1 MKLAQLMAI
10 GLTVGTIG
18 VSVATVSAD
27 EVRDGSTAASVTLKG
42 GELTFSEIAPTIAF
56 EDITLTGEAQTVG
69 AKAEAIIGINDYR
82 GIDGNWDLT
91 VKETAPVDAKS
102 FTEQGLQ
109 INLAAT
115 ANAGVTAETVAVSE
129 ENQLVANGSRFEHT
143 IDLNPTLAAPKATAA
158 GTYATTLDWT
168 LKPAE

>member
-1 MKLAQLMAI
+1 AI

-56 EDITLTGEAQTVG
+56 EDITLTGEAKTVG
-69 AKAEAIIGINDYR
+69 TKAIAELGINDYR
-82 GIDGNWDLT
+82 GVDTFWDLL
-91 VKETAPVDAKS
+91 VKETPTDKS
-102 FTEQGLQ
+102 FSEQGLQ
-109 INLAAT
+109 IKLSPEIDNNGIAQDVVVSSENEIFAA
-115 ANAGVTAETVAVSE
+115 GK
-129 ENQLVANGSRFEHT
+129 RFET
-143 IDLNPTLAAPKATAA
+143 KVNLNPTLDVPKDLTA
-158 GTYATTLDWT
+158 GTYATTVDWT